1 MNNLK
6 FNTNNFKLKLYA
18 SGIARIKDECR
29 SHGVIAPRFEEF
41 VHGFMVTLYKEKP
54 HAPLN
59 SPVNA
64 PVNELQIKI
73 LKCIKSDSKISY
85 DELSSKLGKNRTTIM
100 RNIKK
105 LKEQNLLKRVGSDKA
120 GYWEVQDERQ

>member
-6 FNTNNFKLKLYA
+6 FNTNNFKLKLYG

-29 SHGVIAPRFEEF
+29 SHGVIEPRFEEF
-41 VHGFMVTLYKEKP
+41 VHGFRVTLYKEKP
-54 HAPLN
+54 DA
-59 SPVNA
+59 PVNA
-64 PVNELQIKI
+64 PLNELQTEI